1 MSCYTFRLESQDDT
15 LWQAIDQAEEQT
27 IFHTRAWFEYLHRV
41 YRLSPQVLSI
51 RKDNEVVGYFCYINK
66 HIDLVGGG
74 VKIYYSPPMGTG
86 TYTQGIALQH
96 SISTEERIVLYK
108 ELAKWLLH
116 KGLGLYLKV
125 DDWQLRKEDTEWQ
138 DSYCHTELQ
147 AAGIDYFMRPT
158 YSVDLIA
165 PVEELWN
172 RLHYK
177 SCRYSINKARKQGLR
192 VEEITRAEDM
202 DAFLDTHYQ
211 HICDVSRRRG
221 EARRDYQ
228 DKEKLRTLCHLLFP
242 NRLLLLQVVGTGENG
257 KEVIMATGIWCV
269 ARAES
274 VWWTGAS
281 LQCYQHYCPN
291 ELLLWEAML
300 RLRERGSR
308 CLNLCGLAAYKR
320 KVGSVI
326 SYVPRFVLK
335 RNRYIIVPDEWLK
348 KNYKRIKRLFIR

>member
-1 MSCYTFRLESQDDT
+1 MSPYTFRLEPQDDA

-27 IFHTRAWFEYLHRV
+27 IFHTRAWAEYLRQV
-41 YRLSPQVLSI
+41 YHLSLQVLSI
-51 RKDNEVVGYFCYINK
+51 RTGEEVIGYFCYINK
-66 HIDLVGGG
+66 HISLLGG

-86 TYTQGIALQH
+86 TYTQGIALCH
-96 SISTEERIVLYK
+96 SIGTAERIELYQA
-108 ELAKWLLH
+108 LAEWLLH

-125 DDWQLRKEDTEWQ
+125 DDWQLRKEDNEWKEP
-138 DSYCHTELQ
+138 YCHTELQ
-147 AAGIDYFMRPT
+147 AQGIDYLLRPT
-158 YSVDLIA
+158 YSVDLTA
-165 PVEELWN
+165 PVEELWS

-192 VEEITRAEDM
+192 VEEITRAEDI
-202 DAFLDTHYQ
+202 DAFLDTHYR

-221 EARRDYQ
+221 EARRGYQ
-228 DKEKLRTLCHLLFP
+228 DKEKLRTLCRLLFP
-242 NRLLLLQVVGTGENG
+242 DRVLLLKVVGTNEDR
-257 KEVIMATGIWCV
+257 EEAVMATGIWCV

-274 VWWTGAS
+274 AWWTGAS
-281 LQCYQHYCPN
+281 LERYQHYCPN

-300 RLRERGSR
+300 RLRERGSKV
-308 CLNLCGLAAYKR
+308 LNLCGLASYKR

-348 KNYKRIKRLFIR
+348 KNYQRIKRLFRR